1 MGIVFYIFVF
11 ISYYIVI
18 LPGRSVVL
26 LNIFYYILLCLVPY
40 IDSISKTKTVFN
52 QDRTQFLRIVRIARA
67 IQYCFASE
75 ASVMLMIYYM
85 HPL

>member
-1 MGIVFYIFVF
+1 MFCPV
-11 ISYYIVI
+11 YY
-18 LPGRSVVL
+18 R
-26 LNIFYYILLCLVPY
+26 
-40 IDSISKTKTVFN
+40 DSISKTKTVFN

-67 IQYCFASE
+67 IQYCFALE